1 MTASGNSSSRVIHF
15 GSVAQKE
22 QQRDFMV
29 WFQRSLQSKP
39 EQISC
44 QLPGSHRPGN
54 QLTAVRSKT
63 RGYDVA
69 YRVACDDGYQAVV
82 NFAALGQLLY
92 RTEKFENEAIVL
104 LYLRRHANTSV
115 PQPLGIGKFSLP
127 PHIGEGFA
135 ERDLASDALVASK
148 TELQNLN
155 LNISE
160 WNLNFLCCKTTDIVL
175 GMSKPEFTRIG
186 SPVQAGNRYT
196 TGRLPLASI

>member
-29 WFQRSLQSKP
+29 WFQRPLQSKP

-54 QLTAVRSKT
+54 QLTAIRSKT

-127 PHIGEGFA
+127 PYIGEGFA
-135 ERDLASDALVASK
+135 ER
-148 TELQNLN
+148 
-155 LNISE
+155 ISLLMRL
-160 WNLNFLCCKTTDIVL
+160 WRPRQ
-175 GMSKPEFTRIG
+175 SYRI
-186 SPVQAGNRYT
+186 
-196 TGRLPLASI
+196 